1 MFSRPPTVVLR
12 RLFSGGKR
20 RGKNAR
26 GKAAQKGKNS
36 SSARWMQRQEKDPYV
51 ARAAIEGYRS
61 RAAFKLV
68 EINKKHKMLKRN
80 MKILDLGCAPGS
92 FLQVAQQQAGGSRI
106 VGVDLL
112 EMDPIKGVEFLQ
124 GDFEDEATCREL
136 SCMLRGPVDL
146 VMSDMAPSFC
156 GIKDVDAA
164 RMRSLH
170 FSVLSFLPQNLAV
183 NGTFVTKIFRGQ
195 YDQEMIK
202 AARGLFSKLHIEK
215 PRSSRSESAEIYLVG
230 LKYNGQEERSSVE

>member
-1 MFSRPPTVVLR
+1 
-12 RLFSGGKR
+12 
-20 RGKNAR
+20 
-26 GKAAQKGKNS
+26 
-36 SSARWMQRQEKDPYV
+36 
-51 ARAAIEGYRS
+51 
-61 RAAFKLV
+61 
-68 EINKKHKMLKRN
+68 
-80 MKILDLGCAPGS
+80 
-92 FLQVAQQQAGGSRI
+92 
-106 VGVDLL
+106 
-112 EMDPIKGVEFLQ
+112 
-124 GDFEDEATCREL
+124 
-136 SCMLRGPVDL
+136 
-146 VMSDMAPSFC
+146 MAPSFC